1 MRRIPTTALAV
12 LVSALTSAVA
22 VAQARPA
29 TPPRPARAAAAAASR
44 DSQPRAGR
52 GGPARQPRG
61 RQDDQPGGPRGRGPA
76 AGMLRLR
83 QQLELTDEQVKK
95 LEAINEA
102 PRPERHA
109 SDVLRARADLM
120 DATRGDLNPENA
132 RAAFDRIAKMQVDQ
146 HMAQLKLRQDMRNV
160 LTTAQRAKL
169 DRFHG
174 AMQRVAKM
182 RGGKMRGGKM
192 RAGKMRGGQMR
203 GGQMRGGPDIGQGM
217 RPGMMGQG
225 MPGMQGMQG
234 MQGRGL
240 MRGRMMNPPDGPPQG
255 PPPAPPAAPRPPDQ
269 R

>member
-22 VAQARPA
+22 VAQARPV

-120 DATRGDLNPENA
+120 DATRGDLNPEKA

-169 DRFHG
+169 DRFRG
-174 AMQRVAKM
+174 AMQRGA
-182 RGGKMRGGKM
+182 KMRGGKM